1 MEKKMNATE
10 QKLEVL
16 KESVEKVKAYVQAL
30 CDIRSDI
37 YSIKRTEWL
46 EKINEMERI
55 VNEDAILM
63 FIGPFSSGKSSF
75 VNALLGEEILPTANT
90 PCTAVVTEISFINGG
105 GDSGEIY
112 RRDNPE
118 KPEIIEIEEL
128 KKIINGPSGA
138 SGEVASYHHVKLNL
152 DVTDNDN
159 RKQFL
164 PFVNKIRIIDCPG
177 YGSPYFA
184 NEDIIVDYIE
194 KASFTFWMTPYNKIG
209 GAEAEKHL
217 SLIKKN
223 TSTLIPLITKADLI
237 PDEEEK
243 ENIKEDYYEQI
254 SSYFHSREPH
264 FVSANKFRDAVIYE
278 KKIKKDGKDTDKK
291 FEELRIASGI
301 DWVKSAM
308 QDCATVKNTNEKKVD
323 SMLFDIRGLLKEI
336 SDLAG
341 KEKQHWEIKLSE
353 FGWNPNE
360 QKYEKFDAIKERIER
375 WIKEEARKTSDS
387 LKNELSA
394 KLINIFD
401 GKNNETVTSEIREC
415 WLQTINK
422 KKDSWCIY
430 LKKQYEEYIKTFVPQ
445 IESSPLNISLTG
457 NMFVQTS
464 LNLFDALLESLK
476 NSGPTSILEA
486 SGGAA
491 MLMSI
496 PLLQAVEAP
505 IKAKICAIVATIF
518 GVSGP
523 ALIAV
528 AVIPLIPTIRNL
540 VKQKNEF
547 DKVKRQNQIRNIIE
561 TLDVTPVIEGI
572 LEKTHKEV
580 CNTII
585 KYLNSDCCIP
595 KQNYDNCKKILEEV
609 LTELK
614 NLDVR
619 FSVKK

>member
-1 MEKKMNATE
+1 MNVTEEKI
-10 QKLEVL
+10 EVL
-16 KESVEKVKAYVQAL
+16 KNSVEKVKAYVQTL
-30 CDIRSDI
+30 CDIRPDI

-46 EKINEMERI
+46 EKINEMEKI
-55 VNEDAILM
+55 VKEDAILM

-75 VNALLGEEILPTANT
+75 VNALLGEDILPTANT
-90 PCTAVVTEISFINGG
+90 PCTAVVTEIAFVEGG

-112 RRDNPE
+112 KRDNPE
-118 KPEIIEIEEL
+118 KAESIEMEDL

-138 SGEVASYHHVKLNL
+138 SGEDASYHHVKLCL
-152 DVTDNDN
+152 DVTDKDS

-184 NEDIIVDYIE
+184 NEDIIIDYIE

-209 GAEAEKHL
+209 GAEAQKHL
-217 SLIKKN
+217 GLIKKN

-237 PDEEEK
+237 SDEEEK

-264 FVSANKFRDAVIYE
+264 FVSAIKFKEAINYE
-278 KKIKKDGKDTDKK
+278 RKMKKEGKVTDET

-301 DWVKSAM
+301 DWVKSEM
-308 QDCATVKNTNEKKVD
+308 QNCATVKNTNEKKVD
-323 SMLFDIRGLLKEI
+323 SMLFDIRGLLKDI
-336 SDLAG
+336 SGLAG
-341 KEKQHWEIKLSE
+341 KEKQYWEIELSE
-353 FGWNPNE
+353 FGWNPSE
-360 QKYEKFDAIKERIER
+360 KKYERFDAIKERTSR

-401 GKNNETVTSEIREC
+401 GKNNDAVVSEIRDC
-415 WLQTINK
+415 WNKTIDS
-422 KKDSWCIY
+422 KKDCWSSY
-430 LKKQYEEYIKTFVPQ
+430 LRTQYEEYIKEYVPQ
-445 IESSPLNISLTG
+445 IEPSSLNISLSG
-457 NMFVQTS
+457 NAIVQTS
-464 LNLFDALLESLK
+464 LNIFDSLLESLK
-476 NSGPTSILEA
+476 NSGPVSILEA

-491 MLMSI
+491 ML
-496 PLLQAVEAP
+496 LLAPVLNGVEGKIASAFC
-505 IKAKICAIVATIF
+505 KAIATVL

-523 ALIAV
+523 MLIAV
-528 AVIPLIPTIRNL
+528 AIIPLIPTIRNL

-547 DKVKRQNQIRNIIE
+547 DKGKRQNQIRNIIQ
-561 TLDVTPVIEGI
+561 TLDTTPVIEGI
-572 LEKTHKEV
+572 LEKTHSDV

-585 KYLNSDCCIP
+585 QYLNSDCCIP
-595 KQNYDNCKKILEEV
+595 KQNYDNCNKILSEV
-609 LTELK
+609 LSESK

-619 FSVKK
+619 FQ